1 MKRLQC
7 IRFIV
12 IIFILLFM
20 QKPIYPQTV
29 RTLYER
35 VKEAHSQQDFHT
47 VVDLCKQ
54 ILTRCEQSYP
64 DAECRYTDVMKQ
76 VYQFKG
82 FSEYRIYVNESDLGI
97 LEDAINSLMK
107 SYELYGDPYIS
118 FNFGYM
124 QSLRAIKMEDGRN
137 LEGLVNAWRG
147 ILGYYAN
154 EEWKVT
160 DDLLEKLKLFTQQA
174 VELAITP
181 ADSAYTTGRFTGFM
195 IRLSC
200 DLAKKRN
207 LSRED
212 SLFFNVYYS
221 RAVEDEFNIRG
232 NEWRARGFAA
242 EKIFKENPTDSSY
255 RVARRYLELA
265 LRYSKSAQRKAEMLK
280 ELTKVALFMEKYGKN
295 IQRETEL
302 QYARE
307 KARQAYSVLIEFGSD
322 IDRDLENEIK
332 KVYGNSIFRLVDYY
346 FSMAAAKDRL
356 NSFYRAKRVSDEI
369 LVADGVGGWKQKFE
383 WEGYEDLY
391 LKLSDVGYEI
401 GDEAFAVDM
410 VDKAWK
416 AALKINKTSLS
427 DVYGKVPSYKAKEL
441 LQFAQVYHQI
451 AERFGLQSVLHWL
464 RPIIKNLSKNALHQS
479 SVIGG
484 AN

>member
-1 MKRLQC
+1 MRKYLFFFISLFISVSLQATL
-7 IRFIV
+7 IHA
-12 IIFILLFM
+12 
-20 QKPIYPQTV
+20 QNV
-29 RTLYER
+29 RSLYNK
-35 VKEAHSQQDFHT
+35 VKKAHKENNFST
-47 VVDLCKQ
+47 VVNLCKQ
-54 ILTRCEQSYP
+54 IIERCEQNYP

-82 FSEYRIYVNESDLGI
+82 FSEYKLYEKENNLER
-97 LEDAINSLMK
+97 LEDAITSLIK

-124 QSLRAIKMEDGRN
+124 QSSLAIKKQNGRN

-147 ILGYYAN
+147 ILGLYAN
-154 EEWKVT
+154 EEWTVSN
-160 DDLLEKLKLFTQQA
+160 DLLDKLKIFTQQS

-181 ADSAYTTGRFTGFM
+181 ADSAFTTGRFNGFM
-195 IRLSC
+195 IQLAC
-200 DLAKKRN
+200 DLAKNRK
-207 LSRED
+207 LSKED
-212 SLFFNVYYS
+212 STFFSIYYS
-221 RAVEDEFNIRG
+221 RAVEDEINLRG

-242 EKIFKENPTDSSY
+242 QKLFKENPNDSTY
-255 RVARRYLELA
+255 RIARKYLELA
-265 LRYSKSAQRKAEMLK
+265 YRYAKSAQRQAEMLK
-280 ELTKVALFMEKYGKN
+280 ELTKVALYMEKYGKKS
-295 IQRETEL
+295 QRETEL

-307 KARQAYSVLIEFGSD
+307 KASQAYAILIEHGAD

-332 KVYGNSIFRLVDYY
+332 KVYGNAVFRLVDYY
-346 FSMAAAKDRL
+346 FSMATAKDRM
-356 NSFYRAKRVSDEI
+356 NAFYRAKRVGDELLVSD
-369 LVADGVGGWKQKFE
+369 GNGGLIQKFE

-401 GDEAFAVDM
+401 GDENFAVDM

-416 AALKINKTSLS
+416 AALKINKITLPQI
-427 DVYGKVPSYKAKEL
+427 YGSVPSQKAKDL

-464 RPIIKNLSKNALHQS
+464 RPIIKNLTNKAVLS
-479 SVIGG
+479 SAGG